1 MDYFMI
7 LLVFFIILFI
17 YLIYHKNIK
26 YEHFNIN
33 HYLPLNDASYDNHQD
48 IIMNNSSTRDT
59 ITSVTCEGMEEN
71 KILSKR
77 DSNLIPTYALY
88 QPEVSGRHLNFFSH
102 APNTIP
108 YFPNQIWSSTIQ
120 DPYYQPAYSNYFYND
135 GYFYP
140 LF

>member
-1 MDYFMI
+1 MI
-7 LLVFFIILFI
+7 LLCLIII
-17 YLIYHKNIK
+17 YLIFMIYKKNN
-26 YEHFNIN
+26 YEHFNISNYLTVNDLN
-33 HYLPLNDASYDNHQD
+33 HDEHQD
-48 IIMNNSSTRDT
+48 IIMNNS
-59 ITSVTCEGMEEN
+59 GEN
-71 KILSKR
+71 KILSTR

>member
-7 LLVFFIILFI
+7 FLIFLIILFI
-17 YLIYHKNIK
+17 YLIYQKDN
-26 YEHFNIN
+26 EHFTISNYLFIN
-33 HYLPLNDASYDNHQD
+33 DLQHDEHQD
-48 IIMNNSSTRDT
+48 IIINNSN
-59 ITSVTCEGMEEN
+59 EN
-71 KILSKR
+71 KILSNR
-77 DSNLIPTYALY
+77 DNNLIPTYALY

-102 APNTIP
+102 APKEIP

>member
-1 MDYFMI
+1 MDYYII
-7 LLVFFIILFI
+7 LLIILIIYFS
-17 YLIYHKNIK
+17 YLIYKKNIK
-26 YEHFNIN
+26 FEYFTPIHDIK
-33 HYLPLNDASYDNHQD
+33 HDDHQD
-48 IIMNNSSTRDT
+48 IIMNNSQ
-59 ITSVTCEGMEEN
+59 EN
-71 KILSKR
+71 KILSQR

-102 APNTIP
+102 SPNTIP

-140 LF
+140 LY

>member
-1 MDYFMI
+1 M
-7 LLVFFIILFI
+7 
-17 YLIYHKNIK
+17 
-26 YEHFNIN
+26 EHFNIKN
-33 HYLPLNDASYDNHQD
+33 YLPINDNSYDDHQD
-48 IIMNNSSTRDT
+48 IIINNSANN
-59 ITSVTCEGMEEN
+59 IINMEEN

-77 DSNLIPTYALY
+77 DSNLIPTYSLY

-120 DPYYQPAYSNYFYND
+120 DPYYQPVYTNYFYND

>member
-1 MDYFMI
+1 MDY
-7 LLVFFIILFI
+7 IILFLLFFILIFI
-17 YLIYHKNIK
+17 YLNYNKYKIESFTFIHDIK
-26 YEHFNIN
+26 H
-33 HYLPLNDASYDNHQD
+33 DDHQD
-48 IIMNNSSTRDT
+48 IIMNNSN
-59 ITSVTCEGMEEN
+59 EN
-71 KILSKR
+71 KILSQR

-102 APNTIP
+102 APKDIP
-108 YFPNQIWSSTIQ
+108 YFPNQIWTSTIQ

>member
-1 MDYFMI
+1 MI
-7 LLVFFIILFI
+7 
-17 YLIYHKNIK
+17 YKKNN
-26 YEHFNIN
+26 YEHFNISNYLTVNDLN
-33 HYLPLNDASYDNHQD
+33 HDEHQD
-48 IIMNNSSTRDT
+48 IIMNNS
-59 ITSVTCEGMEEN
+59 GEN
-71 KILSKR
+71 KILSTR

>member
-1 MDYFMI
+1 MDYLMI
-7 LLVFFIILFI
+7 FLIFLIILFI
-17 YLIYHKNIK
+17 YLIYQKHN
-26 YEHFNIN
+26 EHFTISNYLFIN
-33 HYLPLNDASYDNHQD
+33 DLEHDEHQD
-48 IIMNNSSTRDT
+48 IIMNNSN
-59 ITSVTCEGMEEN
+59 EN
-71 KILSKR
+71 KILSNK

>member
-7 LLVFFIILFI
+7 FLIFLIILFI
-17 YLIYHKNIK
+17 YLNYTKNN
-26 YEHFNIN
+26 EHFTISNYLFIN
-33 HYLPLNDASYDNHQD
+33 DLQHDEHQD
-48 IIMNNSSTRDT
+48 IIMNNSN
-59 ITSVTCEGMEEN
+59 EN
-71 KILSKR
+71 KILSNR
-77 DSNLIPTYALY
+77 DNNLIPTYALY

-102 APNTIP
+102 APKEIP

-120 DPYYQPAYSNYFYND
+120 DPYYQPVYSNYFYND

>member
-1 MDYFMI
+1 MDS
-7 LLVFFIILFI
+7 FIILSIIFLIAFFI
-17 YLIYHKNIK
+17 YRLNCIYKTK
-26 YEHFNIN
+26 YCNYIQNTEHFN
-33 HYLPLNDASYDNHQD
+33 HYLSISDITHDDHQD
-48 IIMNNSSTRDT
+48 IIMNNS
-59 ITSVTCEGMEEN
+59 EEN
-71 KILSKR
+71 KMLSQR

>member
-1 MDYFMI
+1 MDYFIILSII
-7 LLVFFIILFI
+7 LLIALFI
-17 YLIYHKNIK
+17 YKINCIYNSST
-26 YEHFNIN
+26 EHFNIN
-33 HYLPLNDASYDNHQD
+33 NYSTINDSSYDNHQD
-48 IIMNNSSTRDT
+48 IIMNNSSTRDN
-59 ITSVTCEGMEEN
+59 IGMEEN
-71 KILSKR
+71 KILSQR

-102 APNTIP
+102 APNTVP

-120 DPYYQPAYSNYFYND
+120 DPYYQPVYSNYFYND

>member
-1 MDYFMI
+1 MDYFIILSII
-7 LLVFFIILFI
+7 LLIALFI
-17 YLIYHKNIK
+17 YKINCIYHSRT
-26 YEHFNIN
+26 EHFNIN
-33 HYLPLNDASYDNHQD
+33 NYSTINDSSYDNHQD
-48 IIMNNSSTRDT
+48 IIMNNSSTRDN
-59 ITSVTCEGMEEN
+59 IGMEEN
-71 KILSKR
+71 KILSQR

-102 APNTIP
+102 APNTVP

-120 DPYYQPAYSNYFYND
+120 DPYYQPVYSNYFYND

>member
-1 MDYFMI
+1 MDYFIILSII
-7 LLVFFIILFI
+7 LLIALFI
-17 YLIYHKNIK
+17 YKINCIYNSST
-26 YEHFNIN
+26 EHFNIN
-33 HYLPLNDASYDNHQD
+33 NYSTINDSSYDNHQD
-48 IIMNNSSTRDT
+48 IIMNNSSTRDN
-59 ITSVTCEGMEEN
+59 ICMEEN
-71 KILSKR
+71 KILSQR

-102 APNTIP
+102 APNTVP

-120 DPYYQPAYSNYFYND
+120 DPYYQPVYSNYFYND

>member
-1 MDYFMI
+1 MI
-7 LLVFFIILFI
+7 FLILCIILFLF
-17 YLIYHKNIK
+17 LIYKKNI
-26 YEHFNIN
+26 EHFNIS
-33 HYLPLNDASYDNHQD
+33 HYLPINDLSHDDHQD
-48 IIMNNSSTRDT
+48 IIMNNSD
-59 ITSVTCEGMEEN
+59 EN
-71 KILSKR
+71 KILSNR

-102 APNTIP
+102 APKEIP